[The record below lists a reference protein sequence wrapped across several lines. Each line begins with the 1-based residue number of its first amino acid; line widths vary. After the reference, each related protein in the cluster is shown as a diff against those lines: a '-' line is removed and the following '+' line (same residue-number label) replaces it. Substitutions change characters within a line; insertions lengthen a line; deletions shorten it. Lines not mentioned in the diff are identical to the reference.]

1 MAILDLLF
9 SFMCL
14 EGKNKMQSHENKC
27 NFIFACVLLRRRD
40 NIMKKLMIGVLTAV
54 TIMGMSVQAFAAD
67 SHIHKSNP
75 ANIIGGDIP
84 ISNYAPKDVDIN
96 KVSICGKNIELGVN
110 GVSIYKGKI
119 MVPLHITAESLGFK
133 VEAGND
139 DKTFTLDNGKTK
151 LNVYVGTDG
160 YFKLNNDP
168 NSMVLEVMHEL
179 GAETIMIDNV
189 VYVPINLYN
198 EILNDKKAVGSF
210 FVRNKDGQWIYCL
223 NGELTTGWKLINNK
237 WYFMNN
243 DGIMQTGWVKTNGTW
258 YYLLSDGEMAVNTV
272 TPDGYKVDQNGKWDG
287 SPASTVGTQTLGAED
302 IINPVQNYD
311 TIEEAQKVLNFK
323 VTVPK
328 ELLGK
333 YNIKY
338 INTISR
344 DLFQIC
350 YVSNQGDIL
359 FRMGQGT
366 EDISGDYNNYK
377 INNTVNINGS
387 NVKLK
392 GDDNLIKVATWS
404 ANNMSY
410 SISVNSGMDQDDIIK
425 IIKSTF

>member
-1 MAILDLLF
+1 
-9 SFMCL
+9 
-14 EGKNKMQSHENKC
+14 
-27 NFIFACVLLRRRD
+27 
-40 NIMKKLMIGVLTAV
+40 MKKLMIGILTAV
-54 TIMGMSVQAFAAD
+54 TIMGMSAQAFAAD
-67 SHIHKSNP
+67 SFSHRSNP
-75 ANIIGGDIP
+75 AQIIGGDIP
-84 ISNYAPKDVDIN
+84 ILNSAPKDVDIN

-119 MVPLHITAESLGFK
+119 MVPLNITAESLGFK

-139 DKTFTLDNGKTK
+139 NKTITLDNGKIK
-151 LNVYVGTDG
+151 VNVYVGTDG
-160 YFKLNNDP
+160 YFILNNDP
-168 NSMVLEVMHEL
+168 NSMSVMMMHIL
-179 GAETIMIDNV
+179 GAETIKIDNV

-198 EILNDKKAVGSF
+198 EILNDKKTVGSF
-210 FVRNKDGQWIYCL
+210 FVRNKDGQWIYSI
-223 NGELTTGWKLINNK
+223 NGDLATGWKLINNK

-243 DGIMQTGWVKTNGTW
+243 NGIMQKGWVQTNGAW
-258 YYLLSDGEMAVNTV
+258 YYLLDDGEMAVNTV
-272 TPDGYKVDQNGKWDG
+272 TPDGYKVDQSGKWDG
-287 SPASTVGTQTLGAED
+287 SPASTAGIQTPGVDDL
-302 IINPVQNYD
+302 INPVVNYD
-311 TIEEAQKVLNFK
+311 TIEEAQKILK
-323 VTVPK
+323 YKITVPK

-377 INNTVNINGS
+377 TNNTININGS

-392 GDDNLIKVATWS
+392 GDDNLVKVAVWS

-410 SISVNSGMDQDDIIK
+410 SISVNSGMTQDDIIK
-425 IIKSTF
+425 IVKSTF